1 MQFKKDHFDVRCEI
15 YFEKPP
21 GKLFVVE
28 IIPKQAHL
36 MKKMFE
42 VSNILLYLCRIRV
55 RSYSATYLMK
65 VFSLYP

>member
-1 MQFKKDHFDVRCEI
+1 
-15 YFEKPP
+15 
-21 GKLFVVE
+21 
-28 IIPKQAHL
+28 